1 MTHNEAL
8 QHIKRLKRIAELK
21 IPDMFTWLALVDDE
35 LQSAIPNSRLLE
47 RFENL
52 KSDGEKELGAT
63 DGSDRESRKTEQI
76 RAQCQDLIQAACER
90 LESDPLPKEDLS
102 EEIDRIIQK
111 GYFKSI
117 YFRAVLG
124 GLALVL
130 VLVTGIEGYKL
141 SEQVKA
147 MQKMVDEARQQVEQ
161 SRVEVAKSV
170 SETQAN
176 EGKLALLLLEGD
188 QKMVEMRTKAL
199 SQIDEEGF
207 ADRTKIDD
215 RAKHWTDEFESRAA
229 TADQDIDT
237 VAKESQKKISDETA
251 QVAKDFDAS
260 VSQSKKQLA
269 EKLTSA
275 LESLQA
281 QETPWIPRIL
291 WSFSKSWILAP
302 LAVIVALMGL
312 FTSLSVLANADTH
325 WTKGSKWVK
334 SVAVANTILL
344 LGIGAAFVAF
354 YFRG

>member
-1 MTHNEAL
+1 VTHSEAQ

-21 IPDMFTWLALVDDE
+21 ITDMFTWLALVDDE
-35 LQSAIPNSRLLE
+35 LQSAMPNSRLLE
-47 RFENL
+47 RFEQV
-52 KSDGEKELGAT
+52 KSDGEKELRAT
-63 DGSDRESRKTEQI
+63 DGADGRSQTTEQV
-76 RAQCQDLIQAACER
+76 RAQCQDLILVACER

-130 VLVTGIEGYKL
+130 VLVTGIEGYRL

-161 SRVEVAKSV
+161 SRVEVAKSE

-176 EGKLALLLLEGD
+176 EGKLALILLEGD

-207 ADRTKIDD
+207 ADRTKIAD
-215 RAKHWTDEFESRAA
+215 RGKYWTNEFDARAV
-229 TADQDIDT
+229 TAGQEIDK
-237 VAKESQKKISDETA
+237 VAKESQKKIGDETTQA
-251 QVAKDFDAS
+251 AKDFEGS
-260 VSQSKKQLA
+260 VSQSKQQLTD
-269 EKLTSA
+269 KLTSA

-281 QETPWIPRIL
+281 QQTPWILRIL

-302 LAVIVALMGL
+302 LAAIVALMGL
-312 FTSLSVLANADTH
+312 FTSLSTLANADAQ
-325 WTKGSKWVK
+325 WIKGSKWVK
-334 SVAVANTILL
+334 SVAIANTALL
-344 LGIGAAFVAF
+344 LGMGAAFVGF
-354 YFRG
+354 CFRG